1 MFGYITPVKDELK
14 VCELETFKNYYC
26 GLCFSIRNKF
36 GNIPRLTLTYD
47 STFFAILLDGIS
59 SEKST
64 INKKSC
70 LKHPLTKK
78 NYILNNK
85 ALEYASEINIAL
97 VYFKLLDDINDD
109 KSLKSYSFSKLLK
122 PYYDKIENNTLKST
136 FEKNLDQLHILE
148 KTNNYNS
155 IDKISHPF
163 SNLIGRIFADC
174 PFVLNNDSNKL
185 RNLLYD
191 FGYSFAKWI
200 YLMDAIEDLKED
212 IEENK
217 FNPINKIYN
226 PNNEPYEKIITKIK
240 EPIDFSL
247 INLSSNCSEII
258 KKLPFKKNKEIVN
271 NVINLGLIEKYMNI
285 FANL

>member
-26 GLCFSIRNKF
+26 GLCFAIKSNF

-47 STFFAILLDGIS
+47 STFFAVLLDGIS
-59 SEKST
+59 SEELT
-64 INKKSC
+64 INKKNC
-70 LKHPLTKK
+70 LKHPLTIK
-78 NYILNNK
+78 NYVINNK

-97 VYFKLLDDINDD
+97 VYFKFLDDLYDD
-109 KSLKSYSFSKLLK
+109 KSIKSYSFSKLLK
-122 PYYDKIENNTLKST
+122 PYYHRIKNNTLKST
-136 FEKNLDQLHILE
+136 FKKNLEELHFLE
-148 KTNNYNS
+148 QNKNFNS
-155 IDKISHPF
+155 IDEISHPF
-163 SNLIGRIFADC
+163 SNLIGRILADC
-174 PFVLNNDSNKL
+174 PFILNNDSNKL

-200 YLMDAIEDLKED
+200 YLMDAIEDLKDD
-212 IEENK
+212 IAENK

-226 PNNEPYEKIITKIK
+226 SNNEPYEKIISKIK

-247 INLSSNCSEII
+247 ISLSTNCSEII
-258 KKLPFKKNKEIVN
+258 KKLPFKRNKEIVN